1 MSDELHVVVWSHM
14 WLCSKWMELSMF
26 YGERATYED
35 GLQSRI
41 GFIEEDV
48 FSFMPEDLQEPSSD
62 RARAV

>member
-1 MSDELHVVVWSHM
+1 M

-26 YGERATYED
+26 CGERAMCED

>member
-1 MSDELHVVVWSHM
+1 M

-26 YGERATYED
+26 YGERTTYED